1 MEETTPVVALFEY
14 RDGTVKE
21 IWGERR
27 IAYEISEN
35 RNEILNVL
43 DVTPN
48 VVDHLDKWNDDYTEM
63 GDLDR

>member
-1 MEETTPVVALFEY
+1 VVALFEY